1 MWIPLKEGI
10 GGEREGDFTD
20 NFNMSIGPLA
30 SCDKC
35 FHHQVDH
42 KNGSST
48 QNRLNPY
55 DHNVVSLED
64 LTCTRRYPSTQLW
77 FRIFYENNMW
87 EFYIE
92 KFLVMLFISSF
103 KIALKFSSEA
113 LKI

>member
-1 MWIPLKEGI
+1 MGI

-20 NFNMSIGPLA
+20 NFSMSIGPLA

-35 FHHQVDH
+35 FHHQVDL
-42 KNGSST
+42 KNGSLT

-64 LTCTRRYPSTQLW
+64 LTCTRALN
-77 FRIFYENNMW
+77 FGL
-87 EFYIE
+87 EFSMKTKCGKIYIE
-92 KFLVMLFISSF
+92 KILVRLFIFSF
-103 KIALKFSSEA
+103 KIGLKFSSEA